1 MSSFPLAIAEFGDG
15 AVMVT
20 VRSADEA
27 ERRRLIGEFR
37 ERVLTEIPP
46 GVDDIVSGL
55 ESLLVEFDPLA
66 TTSEQVSYALGAL
79 GRVERT
85 ASAARSG
92 ARLVVPIVVNDET
105 APDLAAVAEELGL
118 TPDEV
123 IDRLERSTLTV
134 NLLAAA
140 MAPMMDGLDVA
151 QPIRRQST
159 PRTDVPAGSVM
170 VAGRNAIIQPFPGPT
185 GWRVIGR
192 SPLRIV
198 DINRSTPVSFGPGDR
213 IEFRRISEADAEAL
227 QGAFLTSE
235 AQTEGDALAEGG
247 DR

>member
-1 MSSFPLAIAEFGDG
+1 MSAYPLAIAEFGDG

-20 VRSADEA
+20 VRDPDEA

-37 ERVLTEIPP
+37 ERVLSELPP
-46 GVDDIVSGL
+46 GVDDVVSGL

-79 GRVERT
+79 GRADAVAT
-85 ASAARSG
+85 ARATPAV
-92 ARLVVPIVVNDET
+92 LVVPIVVDEQT
-105 APDLAAVAEELGL
+105 APDLLDVAAELGL
-118 TPDEV
+118 SPDEV
-123 IDRLERSTLTV
+123 VERLESSTLTI

-140 MAPMMDGLDVA
+140 MAPMMDGLDVPA
-151 QPIRRQST
+151 PVRRQAT
-159 PRTDVPAGSVM
+159 PRTDVPPGSVM
-170 VAGRNAIIQPFPGPT
+170 IAGRNAIIQPFPGPT

-198 DINRSTPVSFGPGDR
+198 DIARESPVSFAPGDR
-213 IEFRRISEADAEAL
+213 IVFRRISEADAVAL
-227 QGAFLTSE
+227 QGGFLETSPR
-235 AQTEGDALAEGG
+235 AEGG